1 MTNVAGHLRE
11 QNGMYQ
17 MILSWK
23 DTNGKRRTKS
33 ISTGLP
39 VKGNK
44 KRAESLLRKTQKE
57 FNPETM
63 QQVSDLPVSEYLN
76 RWLRESVMNLPPET
90 YGRYAYDLGR
100 VVVPY
105 FEKKRLSLKALSPR
119 DLETFFRYERQQEE
133 ASVQQL
139 LDWHK
144 ELTDALQY
152 AVANNWLKVSPIK
165 EVDPCLDN
173 SPVLFTDFITDWLKM
188 MKSRVEI
195 TTYASYE
202 RAIIHKIVP
211 YFEPLHYTLQ
221 DMEQHP
227 KYIQDFYQHE
237 LDRGLTANTV
247 IHYHANIRKCLQYA
261 FQIGMIRSNPADR
274 VERPRKEKFK
284 SEIYSG
290 EELEQLFKVIQG
302 DPSEFGVI
310 MAAFYGLRRSEIVGL
325 KWDAIDF
332 ENKKISIQHT
342 VVTAKVNGTVTEI
355 ARDKTK
361 TKSSCRTLPLIPACE
376 QMLNKMKKEQE
387 QNRKVCGKDYCTD
400 YLDYIYV
407 NPMGRRIRPDFLSQ
421 HFPDFLVAHQMKRI
435 RFHDLRHP
443 YVKHTTKIFSL
454 RLMDFQA
461 QACPDARRKTRG
473 ACQLLRVGQSRSP
486 VRPLC
491 NRKRF
496 SCLPPQSKM
505 SWILYAISMR
515 LSGYTSTR
523 SISSSA
529 SSVVSVSASKI
540 ALDAFLRLSCRACSS
555 CFCFACANTAA

>member
-23 DTNGKRRTKS
+23 DADGKRRTKS

-195 TTYASYE
+195 TTYTSYE

-387 QNRKVCGKDYCTD
+387 QNRKVCGKSYCTD

-407 NPMGRRIRPDFLSQ
+407 DPMGKRIRPDFLSQ

-461 QACPDARRKTRG
+461 QAYPDARRKTRG

-540 ALDAFLRLSCRACSS
+540 ALDASMRLSCRACSS